1 MLAIVIP
8 YYKISFFEETLQ
20 SLACQT
26 DQRFKVYIG
35 DDASS
40 QNPINIL
47 EKYSG
52 KFDFVYH
59 RFDSNLGKDS
69 LIEQWERCLA
79 LSIDEEWIMILG
91 DDDIL
96 GNNVV
101 ESFYNQYKEF
111 NELSNVVRFASVVLN
126 EQNNTLS
133 KKYEH
138 PRLEKG
144 LDFFIRK
151 LKWET
156 RSSLSEYFFK
166 REVYLK
172 HHFIQYPSGFYSDD
186 RAWIDFTEDKPIYSI
201 NESVITIRISD
212 SSLSGTADQ
221 DVLKKAEYL
230 YLKYFYENKLSSL
243 QKKDRFFVLKKIEF
257 YYFSHN
263 VNFNSWFYLYAK
275 YWTNFDFREMY
286 RFHKMLFL
294 RVLEGRSKKNR
305 R

>member
-111 NELSNVVRFASVVLN
+111 NELCNVVRFASVVLN
-126 EQNNTLS
+126 EQNHTIS
-133 KKYEH
+133 KMYEH

-144 LDFFIRK
+144 MDFFIRK

-172 HHFIQYPSGFYSDD
+172 YNFKNYPSGFYSDD
-186 RAWIDFTEDKPIYSI
+186 RAWIDFSEHKPIYTI
-201 NESVITIRISD
+201 NESVVTIRISD
-212 SSLSGTADQ
+212 SSLSGTADK
-221 DVLKKAEYL
+221 DVLKQAEYL
-230 YLKYFYENKLSSL
+230 YVKYFYENRLSSL
-243 QKKDRFFVLKKIEF
+243 LKKNRLFVLKKIEF
-257 YYFSHN
+257 YYYFSHT
-263 VNFNSWFYLYAK
+263 VNFKSWFYLYTK
-275 YWTNFDFREMY
+275 YWSSFDIRELY
-286 RFHKMLFL
+286 RFHKRILL
-294 RVLEGRSKKNR
+294 KILKS
-305 R
+305 